1 MRGEASFMQV
11 IERDPGSR
19 LHLVSGGFLDPGV
32 LAGTPEHLTPVLVA
46 LEQTYDLVLLAC
58 PALGESALGLALAS
72 SVDAVVLIDD
82 GSDPDASDAAAD
94 ALGAATPAPV
104 LVSGPITLA
113 AANAA

>member
-1 MRGEASFMQV
+1 
-11 IERDPGSR
+11 
-19 LHLVSGGFLDPGV
+19 
-32 LAGTPEHLTPVLVA
+32 LAIAP
-46 LEQTYDLVLLAC
+46 
-58 PALGESALGLALAS
+58 

-113 AANAA
+113 AATAA